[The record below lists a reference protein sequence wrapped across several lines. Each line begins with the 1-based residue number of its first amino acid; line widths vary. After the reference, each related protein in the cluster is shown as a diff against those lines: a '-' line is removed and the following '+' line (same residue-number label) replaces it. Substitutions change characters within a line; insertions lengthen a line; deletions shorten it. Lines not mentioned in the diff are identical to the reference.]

1 MICFALSM
9 MSPVCDKRMRRRAR
23 SCLHSLRAL
32 AAGETK
38 ASDPG
43 APVETA
49 RGLQVLVRIIK
60 GSIIAGVDRYS
71 TVVAPSMQAARLRP
85 AAGLEQS
92 LGLESSERI
101 ARQPPGV
108 VHTRILGAARGAVA
122 QSNVAGLVHGNTTH
136 PARRAV
142 RRVGCLLHHRGR
154 TAGEIAQLIPAD
166 PHDLTSLGAAH
177 LDAMIDHR
185 SLGGARRGT
194 ASIGEALHEAIG
206 ERIEPIRR
214 AGLRDAGAP
223 AAGFG

>member
-23 SCLHSLRAL
+23 SSLHSLRAL

-60 GSIIAGVDRYS
+60 GAIIAGVDRYS

-122 QSNVAGLVHGNTTH
+122 QSNVAGLVHVNTTH
-136 PARRAV
+136 PSPRALP
-142 RRVGCLLHHRGR
+142 RVGCLFHHHCRP
-154 TAGEIAQLIPAD
+154 PAKIS
-166 PHDLTSLGAAH
+166 P
-177 LDAMIDHR
+177 
-185 SLGGARRGT
+185 
-194 ASIGEALHEAIG
+194 
-206 ERIEPIRR
+206 RI
-214 AGLRDAGAP
+214 
-223 AAGFG
+223 